1 LSSSPGSTGPGVPPV
16 PGSARMLRWAGRVPL
31 ILVAAFAVYVILTSF
46 FIVPTDSE
54 AILETMGGRRVD
66 VVGPG
71 LHFKIPVIQRAYI
84 YPSLRAQRTEIGY
97 RTVRSG
103 EPNRPAEYA
112 DRPEEALMLTGDE
125 NIVWAEAAVQWRISD
140 VLLFH
145 KNVEDPEGTVR
156 KAAEA
161 VLRKA
166 VGKRN
171 LDAVLTV
178 DRTQMGLEIHQ
189 EMQQLLDLYRTGITV
204 ISVQMQ
210 NIEPPDEVAGDFKA
224 VVDARETRQ
233 RTINEAQRYANQ
245 RLPAAQAE
253 AQKMIQEAEAYR
265 VRRIEEA
272 RGQVA
277 RYTALLEEYQ
287 RAPEVTR
294 KRLYLEMLAEVLPK
308 LREVIIV
315 EDDGNVLQHFPLR
328 GASE

>member
-1 LSSSPGSTGPGVPPV
+1 MP
-16 PGSARMLRWAGRVPL
+16 ARVTRWAVRVPL
-31 ILVAAFAVYVILTSF
+31 LLVVAFAVYVVLSSF

-54 AILETMGGRRVD
+54 AILETMGGRRID

-71 LHFKIPVIQRAYI
+71 LHFKVPVIQQAYI
-84 YPSLRAQRTEIGY
+84 YPSLRAQRTEVGY

-125 NIVWAEAAVQWRISD
+125 NIVWAEAAIQWRISD

-145 KNVEDPEGTVR
+145 KNVEDSAGTVR

-171 LDAVLTV
+171 LDAVLTT

-189 EMQQLLDLYRTGITV
+189 EMQELLDLYQTGISV

-233 RTINEAQRYANQ
+233 RTINEAQRYSNQ
-245 RLPAAQAE
+245 RLPAARAE
-253 AQKMIQEAEAYR
+253 AQKVIQEAEAYR
-265 VRRIEEA
+265 VQRVEDA

-308 LREVIIV
+308 LESVIVI
-315 EDDGNVLQHFPLR
+315 EDGGDVLQHIPLR
-328 GASE
+328 GAADR